1 MSSGTHAICT
11 SSASHTVA
19 DATGHGLG
27 QSIKGL
33 WRAYWERRARK
44 ASVMLL
50 SSLDNRT
57 LDDIGLDRSEIES
70 FVYDKSRSRIRPY
83 EPGWE

>member
-1 MSSGTHAICT
+1 MSSGTLCT
-11 SSASHTVA
+11 SSHSHAAAGAV
-19 DATGHGLG
+19 GHGFT

-44 ASVMLL
+44 ASIMLL

-57 LDDIGLDRSEIES
+57 LDDIGLDRSEIQS
-70 FVYDKSRSRIRPY
+70 FVYDRSKERLRRYQPT
-83 EPGWE
+83 WE